1 MDADK
6 DGTLILE
13 EMADFMHGRGKGLPA
28 RER

>member
-6 DGTLILE
+6 DGTLTLE
-13 EMADFMHGRGKGLPA
+13 EMADFMHGGGKGLPA